1 VTAVATVRLPKT
13 VGVKGADL
21 ALRFMT
27 ADDRAAILDFAGNL
41 PEHDLLFLRRDITKP
56 EAVDNWIRGIER
68 GIITTVVADSE
79 GSIAGYASI
88 DRGEVD
94 WSPHVA
100 ELRLLVSSDMRGKG
114 LGRLLIQEALAHALS
129 TGIEKIVAQATLDQK
144 GAIASL
150 EEVGFKAEA
159 LLKDHVKDR
168 NGKKHDLVVFSHDV
182 AGFQAELERY
192 GVDEALAD

>member
-1 VTAVATVRLPKT
+1 
-13 VGVKGADL
+13 
-21 ALRFMT
+21 
-27 ADDRAAILDFAGNL
+27 
-41 PEHDLLFLRRDITKP
+41 
-56 EAVDNWIRGIER
+56 
-68 GIITTVVADSE
+68 
-79 GSIAGYASI
+79 
-88 DRGEVD
+88 
-94 WSPHVA
+94 
-100 ELRLLVSSDMRGKG
+100 MRGKG

-168 NGKKHDLVVFSHDV
+168 NGEKHDLVVFSHDV

-192 GVDEALAD
+192 GVDEALGD